1 MSDPILFAVK
11 DRVATLTLNRPEHL
25 NAINYALADRLMEH
39 LDAVEADD
47 SIRVVILTGAG
58 NRAFSAGGDIYEF
71 SESVEQGEA
80 SAVNAFVRRGQTMT
94 ARLEAFPKPVIA
106 AVNGLAYGGGCEIT
120 EAVHLAIA
128 ADSAVF
134 AKPEILLGMPP
145 TFGGTQRLPRV
156 AGRKRALELLL
167 TGQTFSAEQA
177 VELGLVNHVVPGETL
192 MNEAHNLAARIASQS
207 PRAVKSILTAV
218 ARGIDLPIGD
228 GLLVEREQFARM
240 VGTQDLHDG
249 LEAWRSRRRGK
260 RFPEAN
266 EARERRRAIWPN
278 DNIIMRSPWN
288 GSATAVRARRTTRLI
303 TERTASLLWVNRI
316 SSARPI
322 RPFAAIAHIG
332 IRKTFWSRRCRRVTS
347 SGTCISTR
355 RRG

>member
-1 MSDPILFAVK
+1 MSDPVLFAVE

-39 LDAVEADD
+39 LDAIEADD
-47 SIRVVILTGAG
+47 SIRAVILTGAG
-58 NRAFSAGGDIYEF
+58 ERAFSAGGDIHEF
-71 SESVEQGEA
+71 SESVKQGEA
-80 SAVNAFVRRGQTMT
+80 ITVNAFVRRGQTMT

-167 TGQTFSAEQA
+167 TGQTFSAERA
-177 VELGLVNHVVPGETL
+177 VDLGLVNHIVPDENL
-192 MNEAHNLAARIASQS
+192 SDEAHDLAARITNQS

-218 ARGIDLPIGD
+218 ARGIDLPIGE

-249 LEAWRSRRRGK
+249 LEAWRSRRSSK
-260 RFPEAN
+260 
-266 EARERRRAIWPN
+266 
-278 DNIIMRSPWN
+278 
-288 GSATAVRARRTTRLI
+288 AV
-303 TERTASLLWVNRI
+303 S
-316 SSARPI
+316 
-322 RPFAAIAHIG
+322 
-332 IRKTFWSRRCRRVTS
+332 
-347 SGTCISTR
+347 
-355 RRG
+355 